1 MPISLKSKKDLNK
14 PHSKYRSDRGD
25 FADSYEQVLF
35 KPGQALQARELN
47 AIQTILQR
55 YIKNLSDAQGFKNGV
70 IGGDHIHLNE
80 VDKTITI
87 DECFVYN
94 DGVVLKFKKRVF
106 KIENLNNV
114 GKKLK
119 ARIKY
124 EIYTVEDDPSD
135 LYDPSIQVKLS
146 EKLPGADRLH
156 VVLYGVMTYEDEEGI
171 HEVVID
177 EDGNIVEDGSDSGS
191 YGGSSGSSGGTD
203 IEIGEV
209 TPEGEIINRGD
220 DSLIELLTKEFD
232 NEIIRGLQVHSNP
245 MRFAGLEKNSKE
257 YSGVEIEP
265 GSYKI
270 NDTKYLSSESKTFLF
285 EKPDVSESKRLKSKQ
300 QLFKLGDMADLLGTL
315 WGDIPV
321 DLMTEDED
329 EIERNNI
336 LNVMSVPGQTVQ
348 ILLELPVVT
357 DDNEI
362 KYVKIPL
369 CEADIL
375 DVFNFKFAN
384 VKQDVMKFQ
393 DDLIKL

>member
-47 AIQTILQR
+47 AVQTILQR

-70 IGGDHIHLNE
+70 IGDDHIHINE
-80 VDKTITI
+80 VNNTIII

-106 KIENLNNV
+106 NIENLNDV

-124 EIYTVEDDPSD
+124 EVHTVEDDSD
-135 LYDPSIQVKLS
+135 LYDPTIQVKLS
-146 EKLPGADRLH
+146 EKLPGADRLR
-156 VVLYGVMTYEDEEGI
+156 VVLYGVMTYEDDEGI
-171 HEVVID
+171 HEIVID
-177 EDGNIVEDGSDSGS
+177 EDGNIVEDGSDSES
-191 YGGSSGSSGGTD
+191 YSGSSSLGGGTD
-203 IEIGEV
+203 IEIGEI
-209 TPEGEIINRGD
+209 TPEGEIINSGD
-220 DSLIELLTKEFD
+220 NSLIELLTKEFD

-245 MRFAGLEKNSKE
+245 MRFAGLEKNNKE

-285 EKPDVSESKRLKSKQ
+285 EKTDVNDSKRLKSKQ

-321 DLMTEDED
+321 NLTDAD

-336 LNVMSVPGQTVQ
+336 LNEMSMPGQTVQ

-357 DDNEI
+357 DDKEI

-375 DVFNFKFAN
+375 DVYNFKFAN
-384 VKQDVMKFQ
+384 VKQDTMKFQ
-393 DDLIKL
+393 DLIKL